1 MRSEALRCSLHRLD
15 PLGLR
20 RDIGLHQRVLLQE
33 VQHIVQ
39 MFATVLGLQATL
51 RQDRAQCHSWLNSYI
66 WLNLEA

>member
-1 MRSEALRCSLHRLD
+1 MRSEALRCSLHGFD

-20 RDIGLHQRVLLQE
+20 GDVGLHQHVLLQK

-39 MFATVLGLQATL
+39 MFAAVLRLQATL
-51 RQDRAQCHSWLNSYI
+51 RQDRAQRNSWLNNYV